1 MNYKSQKPPAKEGI
15 WFPQKPKLAGDWPS
29 ELSVSVRRW
38 LAAVPMCEAAGARRL
53 ALCLLCGLPAS
64 GKSTLAESLRK
75 RALGESVVVVVTYDD
90 VITAASFSEELAS
103 RLGQASGI
111 SAEPGG
117 EETSLWKQ
125 LRRLLL
131 QYIEQ
136 LIDAFLNSSGLVQPF
151 CVSEKTWH
159 RFIGCL
165 ERQGLILNAASDV
178 KTPSFT
184 LNIPENNSLCLVLD
198 DNFYYQSMRYE
209 VYQLARKYS
218 AGFCQI
224 YLHCPV
230 DCCVMRNRSRACPV
244 PDQTIC
250 LMEQKIEKPNTKK
263 NTWEQNSLIID
274 SSEKDS
280 MQDSKIPDLIS
291 QALENPITP
300 VEEDYERKEQDRAI
314 CAANILH
321 QADKIYRRLISET
334 MQTMKGTI
342 SVEEMKMVAQ
352 ELQRAKS
359 KLLEK
364 LRQSMSHR
372 VPCAADMMFLIKE
385 QVDNIVHPYL
395 FKE

>member
-1 MNYKSQKPPAKEGI
+1 
-15 WFPQKPKLAGDWPS
+15 
-29 ELSVSVRRW
+29 
-38 LAAVPMCEAAGARRL
+38 MCEAARPRRL

-75 RALGESVVVVVTYDD
+75 RASPHESVVVVVTYDD
-90 VITAASFSEELAS
+90 VITAASFSEGLA
-103 RLGQASGI
+103 RQASGI

-125 LRRLLL
+125 FRHLLL

-136 LIDAFLNSSGLVQPF
+136 LIDAFLNSSGLVQPL

-178 KTPSFT
+178 KTSSLT

-244 PDQTIC
+244 SDQTIC
-250 LMEQKIEKPNTKK
+250 LMEQKIEKPNAKK

-300 VEEDYERKEQDRAI
+300 VEEDYERKQEQDRAI

-334 MQTMKGTI
+334 MQTIKGTI
-342 SVEEMKMVAQ
+342 SVEEMKMLAQ

-364 LRQSMSHR
+364 LRQSMSLR